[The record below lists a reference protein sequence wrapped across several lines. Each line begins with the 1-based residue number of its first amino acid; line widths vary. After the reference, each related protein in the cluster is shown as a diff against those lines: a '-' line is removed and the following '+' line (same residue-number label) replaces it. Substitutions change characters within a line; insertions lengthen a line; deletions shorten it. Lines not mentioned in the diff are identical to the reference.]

1 MFVQMENEGKL
12 ALDVIIQ
19 STGLK
24 FCVIK
29 ACFLEK
35 FETF

>member
-12 ALDVIIQ
+12 TLDIILQ

-24 FCVIK
+24 FYIIK
-29 ACFLEK
+29 VCLFEK
-35 FETF
+35 F

>member
-1 MFVQMENEGKL
+1 MGNVCSDGKL
-12 ALDVIIQ
+12 TLDVIIQ

-24 FCVIK
+24 FYVIK